1 MPKDSKK
8 AGCFNIRIKVNQNA
22 KISPLPHCENLAMGE
37 ITFVLEI
44 GEESNCPVPIQV
56 QISTCEADV
65 VFIDT

>member
-1 MPKDSKK
+1 
-8 AGCFNIRIKVNQNA
+8 
-22 KISPLPHCENLAMGE
+22 MGE